1 MAYRSAA
8 AMRLAVLLSGMLPV
22 AALAPAPRASAQTE
36 ENAVDAAEGSGT
48 ETADLSGTAPARKR
62 PQSALYRSVVNPLRA
77 SPSFPAVHFAESA
90 GEEASTGA
98 AALGAAALRTSG
110 KSVLAPPG
118 GEWLKQRPKPSDLPR
133 SPLSTSPRKALS
145 TAPSDPLADVP
156 DSLGGGVDPLGD
168 DLPPSAAPVLG
179 GPLSIA
185 PPEPLSIDGQVPGVV
200 GPALASPLG
209 PGDVPLGVPQL
220 GADTTIADSTILD
233 ASDIGSLPSMR
244 RPMMRESWLYR
255 PFNVSLFEGA
265 LFAAPPITP
274 QFNTTVSYF
283 TGLRI
288 GWDFSKYFGGEERF
302 GFSKVFLLDGATH
315 SIQVG
320 YQRLFY
326 FDANLLIYPWG
337 DTKVRPYLSLG
348 SGYADV
354 FIVSN
359 TGLRLHPGAFN
370 MPMGVGV
377 KYRHSSRIAFRADFR
392 DNLTFSGGGGM
403 RTLNNIEFVGG
414 VEFHFGG
421 GNRKTYWPWNPSH
434 HWW

>member
-8 AMRLAVLLSGMLPV
+8 TMRLAVLLSGMLPV
-22 AALAPAPRASAQTE
+22 AALAPAPRAAALAE
-36 ENAVDAAEGSGT
+36 ENAADAPSTDGM
-48 ETADLSGTAPARKR
+48 
-62 PQSALYRSVVNPLRA
+62 QSAAYRSVANPLRA
-77 SPSFPAVHFAESA
+77 SSSPVVHFAETA
-90 GEEASTGA
+90 GEEPSGGIDSST
-98 AALGAAALRTSG
+98 LRTSG

-118 GEWLKQRPKPSDLPR
+118 DEWLKQRPKASDLPR
-133 SPLSTSPRKALS
+133 SPLSKSPRSPLS
-145 TAPSDPLADVP
+145 TKPPDPLADVP
-156 DSLGGGVDPLGD
+156 DSLTGVAEDPLSD
-168 DLPPSAAPVLG
+168 DLSPSVAPVAG
-179 GPLSIA
+179 GPLSIE
-185 PPEPLSIDGQVPGVV
+185 PPEPLSIDGQLPGVA
-200 GPALASPLG
+200 GPALVSPPQ
-209 PGDVPLGVPQL
+209 PGELPLGVPPL
-220 GADTTIADSTILD
+220 GAEATFIDVPDV
-233 ASDIGSLPSMR
+233 GRLPSVR
-244 RPMMRESWLYR
+244 QPMLRESWLYR

-265 LFAAPPITP
+265 LFAAPPIAP

-283 TGLRI
+283 TGLRV

-337 DTKVRPYLSLG
+337 DTRVRPYLSLG

-370 MPMGVGV
+370 MPMGVGI

-421 GNRKTYWPWNPSH
+421 GNRKVYWPWNPSH